1 MTYPVFPSMPGQAI
15 GIRRK
20 PLWRTGVQSAI
31 SGKET
36 RIAYMSYPLY
46 QWTLD
51 MNVLRSSGG
60 LAELAQMIGFVNSL
74 QGMASPFLFTDTE
87 DNTVTAQGFGT
98 GDGST
103 KNFQLVR
110 AYGGYVE
117 PVQQPNVISQI
128 TVAGTPTSAYTMGSN
143 GVVQFTT
150 APASGAALAWSG
162 TFYFLCRMLQDD
174 PEFLQELSYLWSTKS
189 LQFQSIKL

>member
-1 MTYPVFPSMPGQAI
+1 MTYPVFPSLPGLAM

-20 PLWRTGVQSAI
+20 PIWRTGVQSTI

-46 QWTLD
+46 AWTVD
-51 MNVLRSSGG
+51 IGVMRSYGAF
-60 LAELAQMIGFVNSL
+60 AELAQMIGFVNSL
-74 QGMASPFLFTDTE
+74 QGMASPFLFTDPE

-110 AYGGYVE
+110 SYGGYSE
-117 PVQQPNVISQI
+117 PVQQPNTISQV
-128 TVAGTPTSAYTMGSN
+128 TVAGTPTSAYTLGSN
-143 GVVQFTT
+143 GVIQFTT

-174 PEFLQELSYLWSTKS
+174 PEFQQELTNMWSAKS
-189 LQFQSIKL
+189 IAFQSVKL